1 MSKKVNQRCVIIS
14 AYANEL
20 FAMSG
25 WENTVCYD
33 EAKSKEKLKGIKVV
47 LAKWKGL
54 SKKVNTVTAAA
65 LYMYSV
71 NIEMVVRVSI
81 Y

>member
-1 MSKKVNQRCVIIS
+1 MNQRCVIVS

-54 SKKVNTVTAAA
+54 SKK
-65 LYMYSV
+65 
-71 NIEMVVRVSI
+71 E
-81 Y
+81 